1 MGFKSGFVAIGG
13 RPNVGKSTLLNHILG
28 QKISIVSDKPQ
39 TTRKRVKGILNRV
52 DAQIVFVDTPGL
64 HVPKDELGK
73 FMVQEIEDSLIDAD
87 LLCYLTDPFQDN
99 RDRGASQSLLRAFS
113 RPIFLVINKKD
124 LVSQEGIEAVI
135 RGWRESLPFR
145 ETMAVSA
152 LTGEGVPELIETI
165 LRYLPENPAYYE
177 EGFVSDTFER
187 DIVAEII
194 REKVWWHTY
203 EEVPYGIEVRVEEF
217 KEKENVLYLRALI
230 YVERES
236 HKKIIIG
243 EKGQNLKKIGQSA
256 REEIEAQWGKKVFL
270 DLWVKVEKNWRKR
283 KEVLW
288 RWGYRAR

>member
-1 MGFKSGFVAIGG
+1 VGFKSGFVAIGG